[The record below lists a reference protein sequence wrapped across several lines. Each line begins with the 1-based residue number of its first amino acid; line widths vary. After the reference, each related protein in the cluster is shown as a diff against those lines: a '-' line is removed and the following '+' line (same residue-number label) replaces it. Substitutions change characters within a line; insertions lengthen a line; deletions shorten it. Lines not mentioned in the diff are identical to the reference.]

1 MANPKWKK
9 NAKNNNLRIVW
20 ADSVLK
26 INRKDGKVNCIFPH
40 FFLCLFVFANKPIE
54 NWFLLSKL
62 RFPLASSQSPF
73 SLFRFQQLVLYVELP
88 SIDILPAFR
97 CDNQTISTLQTRL
110 KTCAL
115 GFWIVTQ
122 QLRDDP
128 NNIKTLGEALR
139 DVPRDTK
146 GDERVARR
154 RVPDCNLGQLS
165 VLLRTGRAI
174 IISFPQKGNCLDIW
188 KTLPT
193 IRNVWRPVKR
203 NIDIRA

>member
-1 MANPKWKK
+1 MGGLCAENQQERWQGE
-9 NAKNNNLRIVW
+9 L
-20 ADSVLK
+20 
-26 INRKDGKVNCIFPH
+26 H
-40 FFLCLFVFANKPIE
+40 FSSFLSLFVCFCKQTHRELILTIEIKVPSCFAPVS
-54 NWFLLSKL
+54 LL
-62 RFPLASSQSPF
+62 AF
-73 SLFRFQQLVLYVELP
+73 SLPTACALCRVTF
-88 SIDILPAFR
+88 IDILPAFR

-146 GDERVARR
+146 GDERVARH

-174 IISFPQKGNCLDIW
+174 IISFPQKGNCLDI
-188 KTLPT
+188 
-193 IRNVWRPVKR
+193 
-203 NIDIRA
+203 